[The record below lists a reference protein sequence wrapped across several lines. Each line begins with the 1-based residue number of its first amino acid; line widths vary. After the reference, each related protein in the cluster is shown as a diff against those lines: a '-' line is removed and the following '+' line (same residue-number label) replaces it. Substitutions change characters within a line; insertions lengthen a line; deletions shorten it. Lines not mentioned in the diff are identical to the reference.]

1 MSIFNQNF
9 RIIFKSKYQR
19 RLFCSISTLNK
30 INLNLF
36 STTST
41 EIKLEESSA
50 NVSTQTVGKGL
61 RVAIIGCSNV
71 GKSALTNALI
81 RSPICAVSKLVDTTR
96 ANTTAAL
103 TENQC
108 QLIIVDSPG
117 LVSLSHAKE
126 VIGTHSDDR
135 ILTHPEKAIER
146 AEQIIVVHD
155 ATAKGQYLQH
165 RILYILQRYMHIPAC
180 LVINKIDLIESR
192 ADLLKLTEILTDGT
206 VGGEKLEKKP
216 VNVLKYF
223 LWRLNWGSIWAFIKV
238 THRHEQPSFLS
249 IVGSI
254 ISKAKKSKGSNNNE
268 SLSLHPLTTKERDFN
283 WYSLYNKLL
292 HKPLHK
298 ASWSDTKKLFK
309 EQNGWPHFK
318 AVFFTSAQTNEGI
331 DILREYLRENS
342 VDKQWSFSPQTVSK
356 KNSRLL
362 CAEYV
367 RSALLN
373 NCPPHVAYKLR
384 VSITEWEFDEDLP
397 VNEQMLKV
405 AANIFCENEREARQ
419 VWYRMEEIENAV
431 LQQLQQVFCQNV
443 IFRLFIR
450 VKDRSG
456 IYQPDE
462 KAEEK
467 KKIMKTEEKRKQM

>member
-1 MSIFNQNF
+1 MLIFNQTF
-9 RIIFKSKYQR
+9 RIIFQSKVHR
-19 RLFCSISTLNK
+19 RRIFSSISIYKLNY
-30 INLNLF
+30 NLL
-36 STTST
+36 STISPERNKT
-41 EIKLEESSA
+41 EEDTN
-50 NVSTQTVGKGL
+50 NVYTPIVGKGL

-81 RSPICAVSKLVDTTR
+81 RAPICSVSKLVDTTR
-96 ANTTAAL
+96 ANTTTSL

-108 QLIIVDSPG
+108 QLVIVDSPG

-126 VIGTHSDDR
+126 VIGTHSEDR

-146 AEQIIVVHD
+146 AEQIVVVHD

-165 RILYILQRYMHIPAC
+165 RILYILHRYMHIPAC

-206 VGGEKLEKKP
+206 VGGEKLEKK
-216 VNVLKYF
+216 
-223 LWRLNWGSIWAFIKV
+223 SIG
-238 THRHEQPSFLS
+238 LG

-254 ISKAKKSKGSNNNE
+254 ISKAKKSRVDVSNNNE
-268 SLSLHPLTTKERDFN
+268 SLSLHPLTTKERDSD

-298 ASWSDTKKLFK
+298 ASWSDTRKLFK
-309 EQNGWPHFK
+309 EQNGWPHFG

-331 DILREYLRENS
+331 DTLRTYLREHS
-342 VDKQWSFSPQTVSK
+342 VDKQWSFAPQTVSK

-362 CAEYV
+362 CAEHV

-373 NCPPHVAYKLR
+373 NCPSHLAYKLR
-384 VSITEWEFDEDLP
+384 VSITEWEFDESLP
-397 VNEQMLKV
+397 VNKQMLRV
-405 AANIFCENEREARQ
+405 AANVFCENEREARQ
-419 VWYRMEEIENAV
+419 VWYKMEEIENTI
-431 LQQLQQVFCQNV
+431 LQQLQQLFCQNA

-450 VKDRSG
+450 VKDRAG
-456 IYQPDE
+456 FYQPDE
-462 KAEEK
+462 IAEERK
-467 KKIMKTEEKRKQM
+467 KVMKDEERRKQLVK

>member
-9 RIIFKSKYQR
+9 RIIFQSKYQR
-19 RLFCSISTLNK
+19 RLFCSIPTLNK

-41 EIKLEESSA
+41 EIKLEESSV
-50 NVSTQTVGKGL
+50 NVSTPTVGKGL

-71 GKSALTNALI
+71 GKSALTNSLI

-216 VNVLKYF
+216 ISL
-223 LWRLNWGSIWAFIKV
+223 G
-238 THRHEQPSFLS
+238 

-268 SLSLHPLTTKERDFN
+268 SLSLHPLTTKERDSN

-342 VDKQWSFSPQTVSK
+342 VDKQWSFAPQTVSK

-431 LQQLQQVFCQNV
+431 LQQLQQVFCQNA

-467 KKIMKTEEKRKQM
+467 KKIMKTEEKRKLM

>member
-9 RIIFKSKYQR
+9 RIIFHSKYQR
-19 RLFCSISTLNK
+19 RLFCPISTLNK

-36 STTST
+36 STST
-41 EIKLEESSA
+41 EIKSEENSA
-50 NVSTQTVGKGL
+50 NVSTQTDGKGL

-216 VNVLKYF
+216 ISL
-223 LWRLNWGSIWAFIKV
+223 G
-238 THRHEQPSFLS
+238 

-254 ISKAKKSKGSNNNE
+254 ISKAKKSKGSDNND
-268 SLSLHPLTTKERDFN
+268 SLSLHPLTTKERDSN

-342 VDKQWSFSPQTVSK
+342 VDKQWSFAPQTVSK

-467 KKIMKTEEKRKQM
+467 KKIMKTEERRK